1 MDVEDEY
8 ATRPLNSVN
17 FREVEM
23 AYHQYLQQKENGK
36 PNPHIMTFAFVIM
49 LSGIFLIY
57 IELEQMEACD
67 PDENGGTAINECEWE
82 KTAFKL
88 KWGGLLVVIVSLIF
102 IRWNYLQKKYKNSMS
117 PKLRTLAQI
126 SQMPPTEY
134 DQLEYIREMLVLEHV
149 ESILNQD

>member
-1 MDVEDEY
+1 MDLEDEY
-8 ATRPLNSVN
+8 ATRPLNSVK

-67 PDENGGTAINECEWE
+67 PDENGGSAINECEWE
-82 KTAFKL
+82 KTSFKL

-102 IRWNYLQKKYKNSMS
+102 IRWNNLQKKYKNSMS
-117 PKLRTLAQI
+117 PKLETLAEI
-126 SQMPPTEY
+126 SQMPPAEY
-134 DQLEYIREMLVLEHV
+134 DQLEYIREMRVLRYV

>member
-1 MDVEDEY
+1 MEVEDEY
-8 ATRPLNSVN
+8 ATHPLNSVN

-23 AYHQYLQQKENGK
+23 AYHQYLHQKENGR

-49 LSGIFLIY
+49 LSGIFLMY

-67 PDENGGTAINECEWE
+67 PDENGGSAINECEWE
-82 KTAFKL
+82 KTSFKL

-102 IRWNYLQKKYKNSMS
+102 IRWNNLQKKYKNSMS
-117 PKLRTLAQI
+117 PKLETLAEI

-134 DQLEYIREMLVLEHV
+134 DQLEYIREMRVLRYV

>member
-1 MDVEDEY
+1 MSDADEY
-8 ATRPLNSVN
+8 ANVPLSYAKL
-17 FREVEM
+17 RIIEM
-23 AYHQYLQQKENGK
+23 AYHRYLQQKKHAK
-36 PNPHIMTFAFVIM
+36 PNPHIMSIAFIIM
-49 LSGIFLIY
+49 LSGIFLMY
-57 IELEQMEACD
+57 IELGQMEACD
-67 PDENGGTAINECEWE
+67 PDENGGSAINECEWE

-117 PKLRTLAQI
+117 PKLETLAEI
-126 SQMPPTEY
+126 SQMPPTKY

>member
-1 MDVEDEY
+1 MDLEDEY
-8 ATRPLNSVN
+8 ATRPLNSVK

-67 PDENGGTAINECEWE
+67 PDENGGSAINECEWE
-82 KTAFKL
+82 KTSFKL

-102 IRWNYLQKKYKNSMS
+102 IRWNHLQKKYKNSMS
-117 PKLRTLAQI
+117 PKLETLAEI

-134 DQLEYIREMLVLEHV
+134 DQLEYIREMRVLRYV